1 MPDHGFRDDVWVM
14 TDGSQSRAESVA
26 SDALDAIHSRIE
38 ECKASL
44 VSRDA
49 DGAHDIAKQVEMA
62 GLIEKL
68 ASAAVAVRKLEEMAK
83 KGQPYFYFVL

>member
-1 MPDHGFRDDVWVM
+1 M
-14 TDGSQSRAESVA
+14 TDGSQSRTESLA
-26 SDALDAIHSRIE
+26 SDAPDAILSRIE

-49 DGAHDIAKQVEMA
+49 DGTHDIAKQVEME

-68 ASAAVAVRKLEEMAK
+68 ASAAESWRRWPSKDSLFLFCIVI
-83 KGQPYFYFVL
+83 